1 LTKFERIILSSRPV
15 TSVRERSKKIFI
27 PGFHGLALYEVFI
40 FFIQQIQ
47 REGLN
52 VRAAAIAFNVIMAI
66 PAASIFLFTLAP
78 YIPGAK
84 NLHAELLRV
93 ILDITPNA
101 DARKFVT
108 TFLDDFFNKP
118 KAGLLSIGFVLAMFY
133 ASNAMMGIIRS
144 FDRSLVIKMETNFI
158 KKRLRAIKLTVIMV
172 VLILATTLVSAGQG
186 MLFNKIMEWLHI
198 KNLTLRQLIQSLRWI
213 IVVLLFLSSI
223 AFIYKFA
230 PSINK
235 RWKLLSPGAVFA
247 TALMILAT
255 YLFSVW
261 AQNFSNYNKFYGSIG
276 TVLMLMMLIFINSL
290 VLLIGYELNVSITI
304 LKYEAEKRVSEL
316 REDTPDM
323 APPISGNR
331 LRNK

>member
-1 LTKFERIILSSRPV
+1 
-15 TSVRERSKKIFI
+15 
-27 PGFHGLALYEVFI
+27 
-40 FFIQQIQ
+40 
-47 REGLN
+47 
-52 VRAAAIAFNVIMAI
+52 
-66 PAASIFLFTLAP
+66 
-78 YIPGAK
+78 
-84 NLHAELLRV
+84 
-93 ILDITPNA
+93 
-101 DARKFVT
+101 
-108 TFLDDFFNKP
+108 
-118 KAGLLSIGFVLAMFY
+118 
-133 ASNAMMGIIRS
+133 
-144 FDRSLVIKMETNFI
+144 
-158 KKRLRAIKLTVIMV
+158 
-172 VLILATTLVSAGQG
+172 
-186 MLFNKIMEWLHI
+186 MEWLHI

-230 PSINK
+230 PSIHK